1 MAQSKKREEK
11 TTQDVGIKD
20 PPVLKTDTRETE
32 NLHKAISCDQ
42 KGASMYSLS

>member
-20 PPVLKTDTRETE
+20 PLVPKTRHTRDRKSSQG
-32 NLHKAISCDQ
+32 NFL
-42 KGASMYSLS
+42 